1 MGCFIGKEVDLPPAS
16 EEVASFYAAMIETDH
31 AQDNTFNKNFFEDWK
46 KVLDV
51 NPPVCSH
58 VFRVFSCFRVS
69 DSVTALKSRISACA
83 TSDLSTII

>member
-1 MGCFIGKEVDLPPAS
+1 MGCFLGKEVDLPPAS

-46 KVLDV
+46 KVLDD

-58 VFRVFSCFRVS
+58 VCRVFSGLRVS